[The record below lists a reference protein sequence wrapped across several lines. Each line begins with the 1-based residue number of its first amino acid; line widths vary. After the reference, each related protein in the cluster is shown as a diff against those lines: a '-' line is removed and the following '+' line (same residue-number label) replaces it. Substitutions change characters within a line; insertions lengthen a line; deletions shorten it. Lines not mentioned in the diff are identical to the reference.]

1 MAKKKRQKRVQKTP
15 PPVKT
20 APADFLKSIF
30 ESRYYLLY
38 YAIFIFVLTVILFNE
53 FVFSGKMLFSSDFIN
68 ASCYFREFWKDHYH
82 FPMGIP
88 LWSPMIF
95 GGMPF
100 VDAFHAD
107 IFYPLTW
114 PLKYLMPIPR
124 AFGWAMF
131 LHVFLAGLFMY
142 LCARAFK
149 LSKLA
154 SSLAGI
160 FYMFAPYLVSLVQ
173 PGHDGKMFVTALF
186 PLTMLFLERA
196 MNDGKFL
203 DFTLLG
209 AIIGLII
216 LSPHPQM
223 SYFMLWA
230 VGFYFGYRIIL
241 KIINKRSIIPAIKPS
256 VLFVMAIVLGL
267 TLSAIQ
273 FIPSY
278 RYVKEF
284 SPRSE
289 GQQESAQ
296 AKALRYEYATSWS
309 MNAEEF
315 VSEFIPNFTGTNATK
330 MTETGESQPTY
341 WGKNAFKD
349 NSEYIGMMPI
359 FLGLLAIIFVRN
371 RYTWFFMGLAVF
383 AIVYAM
389 GGSTPFFKIFYYL
402 IPNVKQLR
410 APSMIM
416 FIFSFSACLLAG
428 FGVHY
433 IQTKLQNASDERKKK
448 IYLYSGIV
456 TAIYIFLAFIFT
468 VGGKGIM
475 KAFKSVFNPAGPQAI
490 LEYRAYPNLADVV
503 IGLWILAVIFVL
515 TYFLIKAYSRRTV
528 GLWGLAILA
537 FFAIADSWRMDLKF
551 ITAVDQQEYFGK
563 KNVVNLVQDTDKAY
577 VDRVLDADRGIL
589 RNSNYFAYFE
599 IPMMFGYHGN
609 QMKIYDEY
617 WNRVGKSNDHSF
629 IFRVENDQKQRGLGH
644 LNYMNMPFIGMA
656 GVKYLVTDYMTDPG
670 QYIDSLKMI
679 STENDIKQDGLVLYE
694 LPDYFGRARIY
705 HDFVFI
711 PDHDQAIQYLRQ
723 NSSEWRNQVVVEENP
738 DIIPNPE
745 ADSTGENL
753 QITEYEMNSISMKVK
768 LNSDG
773 IVYLADCYYPAW
785 KAYVDGIKTPV
796 ILANTAFRGVTVK
809 AGEHEIV
816 LRYES
821 EIYDICRAITLVSA
835 FFVLLILGINL
846 YIHRKREEKPVE

>member
-1 MAKKKRQKRVQKTP
+1 M
-15 PPVKT
+15 
-20 APADFLKSIF
+20 
-30 ESRYYLLY
+30 LY
-38 YAIFIFVLTVILFNE
+38 YAIFIFILTIILFNE
-53 FVFSGKMLFSSDFIN
+53 FVFSNRMLFSSDFIN

-82 FPMGIP
+82 FPLGIP

-114 PLKYLMPIPR
+114 PLKYFMSIPR
-124 AFGWAMF
+124 AFGWAMI
-131 LHVFLAGLFMY
+131 LHVFLSGLFMY

-149 LSKLA
+149 LSKFA

-186 PLTMLFLERA
+186 PLTMLFLERS
-196 MNDGKFL
+196 MNEGKFL

-209 AIIGLII
+209 AIIGLIV

-230 VGFYFGYRIIL
+230 IGFYFGYRIIL
-241 KIINKRSIIPAIKPS
+241 KIVNRKSIIPAIKPS
-256 VLFVMAIVLGL
+256 ALFVFAIVVGL
-267 TLSAIQ
+267 AISAIQ

-296 AKALRYEYATSWS
+296 AKAMRYEYATSWS

-330 MTETGESQPTY
+330 TTATGESQPTY

-359 FLGLLAIIFVRN
+359 ILGLLAIIFVRN
-371 RYTWFFMGLAVF
+371 KYTWFFMGLAVF
-383 AIVYAM
+383 ALIYAM

-416 FIFSFSACLLAG
+416 FIFSFSFCLLAG

-433 IQTKLQNASDERKKK
+433 IQEKLQNARDERKRK
-448 IYLYSGIV
+448 ISLYSGIV
-456 TAIYIFLAFIFT
+456 AAVYVFLALIFT
-468 VGGKGIM
+468 VGGKGLL
-475 KAFKSVFNPAGPQAI
+475 KTFKDIFNAGAPNTL
-490 LEYRAYPNLADVV
+490 LEYRAYPNLPDIV

-515 TYFLIKAYSRRTV
+515 TYFIVKAFSKKTV
-528 GLWGLAILA
+528 GLWALGILA
-537 FFAIADSWRMDLKF
+537 FFAIADAWRMDYKF
-551 ITAVDQQEYFGK
+551 ITTVDQQEYFGK
-563 KNVVNLVQDTDKAY
+563 KQVVDQIKSDSKPYL
-577 VDRVLDADRGIL
+577 DRVLDADRGIL

-617 WNRVGKSNDHSF
+617 WMRVGKSNDHSF
-629 IFRVENDQKQRGLGH
+629 IYKVENDAKQRGLGH
-644 LNYMNMPFIGMA
+644 LKRLNMPFIGMA

-670 QYIDSLKMI
+670 QYYDSLKLL
-679 STENDIKQDGLVLYE
+679 SNENDIKQDGLVLYE
-694 LPDYFGRARIY
+694 FPDYFGRARIY
-705 HDFVFI
+705 HDYVFI
-711 PDHDQAIQYLRQ
+711 PDHDQAVNYLRM
-723 NSSEWRNQVVVEENP
+723 NSSLWRSQVVVEENP
-738 DIIPNPE
+738 DIVPDPE
-745 ADSTGENL
+745 ADTTGETL
-753 QITEYEMNSISMKVK
+753 AITDYEMNSITMKAN

-773 IVYLADCYYPAW
+773 IVYLADCHYPAW
-785 KAYVDGIKTPV
+785 KAYVDGVKTPV
-796 ILANTAFRGVTVK
+796 ILANTAFRGVSVK

-816 LRYES
+816 FKYQS
-821 EIYDICRAITLVSA
+821 EIYDTCRAISIVSVL
-835 FFVLLILGINL
+835 FVLLVIAF
-846 YIHRKREEKPVE
+846 YVFVFRKREDPAVE